1 MSLHRQPL
9 CPSQTGVWPPW
20 QHEYPQTTSGLA
32 STPGL
37 PLPLSYNVGGKK
49 NFIVFF
55 FASALIL
62 LPHYIRGG
70 SREAWGRSYL
80 WAVEDSTLRA
90 CTYIH
95 IYNHTYVHVEEST
108 LRACTYVHIYI
119 HICTCGGQ
127 HITCMYIRT
136 YIYIHMYMWRTAHYV
151 HVRTYIYILLYIH
164 VEESTLRACTYI
176 HIYMWKRVHECT
188 YTHVHVET
196 HE

>member
-1 MSLHRQPL
+1 MSLHKQPL

-32 STPGL
+32 SSPGL

-119 HICTCGGQ
+119 H
-127 HITCMYIRT
+127 
-136 YIYIHMYMWRTAHYV
+136 MYMWRTAHYV
-151 HVRTYIYILLYIH
+151 HVHTYIFTCGREYMNAHTHMYMWRYMNDGIH
-164 VEESTLRACTYI
+164 SACTDMI
-176 HIYMWKRVHECT
+176 HMVGVIIGHL
-188 YTHVHVET
+188 
-196 HE
+196 